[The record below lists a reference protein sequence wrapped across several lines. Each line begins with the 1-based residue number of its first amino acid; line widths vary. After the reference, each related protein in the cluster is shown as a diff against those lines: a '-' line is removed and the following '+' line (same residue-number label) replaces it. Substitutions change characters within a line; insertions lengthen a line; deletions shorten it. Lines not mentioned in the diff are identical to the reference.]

1 MLCIDDDVEMLQLMH
16 DVVSDERVD
25 CAGCTS

>member
-16 DVVSDERVD
+16 DVVSDERVGWTGSD
-25 CAGCTS
+25 S